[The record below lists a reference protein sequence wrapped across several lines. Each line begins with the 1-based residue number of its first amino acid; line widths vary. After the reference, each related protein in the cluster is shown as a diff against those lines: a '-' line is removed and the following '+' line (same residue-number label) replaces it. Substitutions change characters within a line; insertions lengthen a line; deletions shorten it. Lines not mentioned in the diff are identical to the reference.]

1 MRFKRKLRTNEYEG
15 SFTRPC
21 HALGSEQTLSRG
33 CPSSESP
40 LEGVLPSCQPPPG
53 CPNPSAH
60 DVGTLTSPHT
70 PPMAGWNSRPGNPLD
85 MECAGVPGGVKGK
98 RVSQPQLPSQCPHW
112 FHEHRC
118 SLPPSLLAAG
128 VGGGVSAL
136 DHGAVRVSRP
146 FHCPVPACGLPL
158 ATGCPWPH
166 SCSASSCSSW
176 AAAGHGS
183 STPHAFA
190 SPTKVRGSS
199 GSAPAWEGWESILQ
213 GAKGWSG
220 LGETG
225 SPVAVTSPHSGPSGC
240 FRAAAPSTVPEDAT
254 PVLLPLE
261 KEVGQRMPCPGPAE
275 HWDQRDPSAHTH
287 CEPLLVCPGLGL
299 NCAPLGNVPCL
310 QLKGT
315 LSPRTVSPASSS
327 ASHQH
332 SASIPAQP
340 FCF

>member
-1 MRFKRKLRTNEYEG
+1 MSATSRMPKPQG
-15 SFTRPC
+15 SQVP
-21 HALGSEQTLSRG
+21 HG
-33 CPSSESP
+33 
-40 LEGVLPSCQPPPG
+40 
-53 CPNPSAH
+53 
-60 DVGTLTSPHT
+60 VGTLTSPHT
-70 PPMAGWNSRPGNPLD
+70 PPHGRLEQLAWEPPGHG
-85 MECAGVPGGVKGK
+85 MCWSSWGVEGK

-128 VGGGVSAL
+128 LGGGISAL

-146 FHCPVPACGLPL
+146 FHCPGPACGLPL

-199 GSAPAWEGWESILQ
+199 GSAPAWKGWESILQ

-220 LGETG
+220 LGQTG
-225 SPVAVTSPHSGPSGC
+225 SPVAVAVTSPHSGPSGC

-261 KEVGQRMPCPGPAE
+261 KEVGQRIPCPDPAE
-275 HWDQRDPSAHTH
+275 HWDQRGPSAQTH
-287 CEPLLVCPGLGL
+287 CDPLLVCPGLGL
-299 NCAPLGNVPCL
+299 NCVPLGNVPAFSS
-310 QLKGT
+310 KG
-315 LSPRTVSPASSS
+315 
-327 ASHQH
+327 H
-332 SASIPAQP
+332 
-340 FCF
+340 